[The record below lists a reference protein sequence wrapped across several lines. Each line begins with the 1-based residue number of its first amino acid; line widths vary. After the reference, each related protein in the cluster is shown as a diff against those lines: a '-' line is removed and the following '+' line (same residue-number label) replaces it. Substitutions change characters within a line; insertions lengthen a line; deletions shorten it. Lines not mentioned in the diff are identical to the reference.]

1 MTAIKIQN
9 LRIIPWQQKDIIQKL
24 VFGDEWSITVKLPTP
39 HQTGDKY
46 AIGLDYENTLYPPNR
61 PLCAG
66 TESFTLDGDEL
77 TFHLKLGTARM
88 RDWCS
93 KIRKPMPMFIQIVR
107 IRNSKAETL
116 LLDSL
121 LALPSVF
128 DGAVTV
134 CEGDA
139 IQILLDA
146 KMDKPAV
153 EGTAGQILSLDENGQ
168 NVWRDEQEIPEQEQA
183 DWDESDSTE
192 VSYIQNKPDLSVYA
206 EKSELAAVATSGDYD
221 DLSNRPVLAAVA
233 TSGSY
238 NDLTDKPVIPEQVQA
253 DWDESDSTEVS
264 YIQHKPDLSVY
275 SLVTETGNKISMSID
290 EDFDLV
296 VRLLDKNDNVLST
309 QDIDLP
315 LESMIVNASY
325 ANGVLTLTL
334 QNGQT
339 VDVDISDIV
348 SGLVPDSRTVNGH
361 SLSSDVTITAQ
372 DLSLATVATTGSYND
387 LIDKPVIPAAQVQV
401 DWDES
406 DSTEV
411 SYIQNKPTIPTS
423 EQLVPSATSSDEG
436 KVLTVDSNGDAEWAE
451 AQGGGG
457 ADDVDYLY
465 VIPNEYGDG
474 TTLGGFRI
482 DKTSAST
489 PDFDIE
495 YSYDKV
501 NWTKY
506 TWTGQTGD
514 AIGVNEAWKN
524 ATYLRGD
531 NPSGTYNETTGGLK
545 FVTATGSIGIRL
557 RGGSLGTLVSKTG
570 KLVVEDP
577 NKKLSFDYLFD
588 GFPGDG
594 IPTLPEFHCG
604 ITYNCTFRNNG
615 GLQRARVRIPQV
627 KGSSGIYDGMF
638 SSCAYL
644 RYVEADIGYEQI
656 SYNYYASSWLS
667 NAGTSVSQNV
677 FKPTLVW
684 KVNTSYDNDLNGA
697 YGYAPSSWNTVVVGA
712 LPSSLVPST
721 TSVTNGYVLT
731 KTANGAE
738 WAEAQGGGAAPD
750 GEDPLWVE
758 SETTSGGFAI
768 LYTAG
773 WIGTIEYSYDKADWH
788 SIVLD
793 GTQTTLYTAVPFN
806 GHHRVYLRKNAP
818 NTSTQAVYIYGQTIT
833 RAGGNL
839 SSMNTSYNGTA
850 IPYEFNSLFGHPT
863 SSNSNLYDISELK
876 VPLRTLGANA
886 MSYLFR
892 GCAKLSETMPIP
904 AAFSIAGTDTTNWTT
919 GSWTNAFQGCT
930 QLVHICLTQAE
941 TVSII
946 DRNAG
951 LYNITDNTL
960 NGVISVESGISYM
973 RVNCTDI
980 APNGK
985 FSATA
990 VGLPTLQNVQ
1000 VRTSNT
1006 LNPGSPYVPH
1016 YTVGSGESRT
1026 LKLNDILMDSISG
1039 GANMV
1044 YGEAIID
1051 CDANGTVS
1059 YNSTYFTTDSDPV
1072 VQGKRNWCVYRV
1084 IGNTAKMYVVDTQDL
1099 PSA

>member
-1 MTAIKIQN
+1 MALTIKN
-9 LRIIPWQQKDIIQKL
+9 RLVVPFTDKDPLKVI
-24 VFGDEWSITVKLPTP
+24 FGDSQTFEFTLPTP
-39 HQTGDKY
+39 HQAGDAY
-46 AIGLDYENTLYPPNR
+46 HLGIDQDRVVYPPSR
-61 PLCAG
+61 PLCAYS
-66 TESFTLDGDEL
+66 TAFTVSDGVLTMTLKYNTGRLREFVCGLKKPTPIYIQLD
-77 TFHLKLGTARM
+77 R
-88 RDWCS
+88 
-93 KIRKPMPMFIQIVR
+93 VR
-107 IRNSKAETL
+107 NGVADTL
-116 LLDSL
+116 LLDTL
-121 LALPSVF
+121 LALPSVL
-128 DGAVTV
+128 DSANIVV
-134 CEGDA
+134 EGDPLA
-139 IQILLDA
+139 ELLDA

-183 DWDESDSTE
+183 DWAESDSSE

-221 DLSNRPVLAAVA
+221 DLSNKPFIPTKVSELQ
-233 TSGSY
+233 
-238 NDLTDKPVIPEQVQA
+238 NDSDYQT
-253 DWDESDSTEVS
+253 ESDVSTALE
-264 YIQHKPDLSVY
+264 PY
-275 SLVTETGNKISMSID
+275 SLTIDTGSKLSLSMDSDYKLTIA
-290 EDFDLV
+290 
-296 VRLLDKNDNVLST
+296 LLNASDTTLDSKV
-309 QDIDLP
+309 IDLP
-315 LESMIVNASY
+315 IESMIVNASY
-325 ANGVLTLTL
+325 ASGVLTLTL

-339 VDVDISDIV
+339 ISVDISDIV

-361 SLSSDVTITAQ
+361 ALDADIDITAS
-372 DLSLATVATTGSYND
+372 DLSLAAVAETGDYDDLSNKPVIPTDTSELTNGAGFVTAADLATVATTGDYAD
-387 LIDKPVIPAAQVQV
+387 LSNLPTLPTQ
-401 DWDES
+401 DE
-406 DSTEV
+406 
-411 SYIQNKPTIPTS
+411 
-423 EQLVPSATSSDEG
+423 LVPAATSSDEG
-436 KVLTVDSNGDAEWAE
+436 KVLTVDSNGDASWEE
-451 AQGGGG
+451 PQGGGG
-457 ADDVDYLY
+457 ADDVDYLCILTNDY
-465 VIPNEYGDG
+465 SP
-474 TTLGGFRI
+474 GFRI
-482 DKTSAST
+482 DKTGSST

-501 NWTKY
+501 NWTQY
-506 TWTGQTGD
+506 TWNGQTGEV
-514 AIGVNEAWKN
+514 IGQASPRTI
-524 ATYLRGD
+524 TYLRGD
-531 NPSGTYNETTGGLK
+531 NPNGTYNAVTGGLK
-545 FVTATGSIGIRL
+545 FVDVQYGIYQRC
-557 RGGSLGTLVSKTG
+557 GSLATLVSKTG
-570 KLVVEDP
+570 RFFTADP
-577 NKKLSFDYLFD
+577 NKQIAFDYLFD
-588 GFPGDG
+588 GFLGDG

-604 ITYNCTFRNNG
+604 ITYNYTFRNNG

-627 KGSSGIYDGMF
+627 KSSGGIYDGMF

-644 RYVEADIGYEQI
+644 RYVEADIGYEAI
-656 SYNYYASSWLS
+656 SYGYYSTSWLS
-667 NAGTSVSQNV
+667 NAGTSVSNL

-684 KVNTSYDNDLNGA
+684 KVNTSYANDLNGA

-738 WAEAQGGGAAPD
+738 WAESQGGGDAPD

-758 SETTSGGFAI
+758 SESTSGGFAI

-773 WIGTIEYSYDKADWH
+773 WIGTIEYSYDKATWT

-833 RAGGNL
+833 RVGGNL

-863 SSNSNLYDISELK
+863 SSNSQLNDISELK

-892 GCAKLSETMPIP
+892 GCTRLSETMPIP
-904 AAFSIAGTDTTNWTT
+904 VVFSIAGMDTTNWTT

-930 QLVHICLTQAE
+930 QLVRICLSQAE
-941 TVSII
+941 TASSI

-960 NGVISVESGISYM
+960 NGVISVENGISYM

-990 VGLPTLQNVQ
+990 IGLPLLQNVQ

-1026 LKLNDILMDSISG
+1026 LKLNDIVMASISG

-1044 YGEAIID
+1044 YGEVIID
-1051 CDANGTVS
+1051 CDANGTVA
-1059 YNSTYFTTDSDPV
+1059 YNSTYFSTDSDPV

-1084 IGNTAKMYVVDTQDL
+1084 LGDKAKMFVVDTQDL